1 VFSNA
6 TETAR
11 SEGTIRTLVA
21 AVEQMVEM
29 LVITD
34 CDGKIL
40 YCNPAF
46 EKITGYSKSETVG
59 QNPRFL
65 QSGKHSVE
73 FYRELWST
81 IKQGS
86 VWKGR
91 LINRKKDATFYDQDS
106 TISPIRDASGEIS
119 GFVALNLDV
128 TEKVELQRQYLEAQ
142 KLESIGRLAGGL
154 AHDFNN
160 LLTVIN
166 GYADFLVHQ
175 CGPDERS
182 RHYAEEI
189 GKAGAHAASL
199 TKQLLAFSRKQVIE
213 PRVLDLN
220 HAIRSAVPMLQRLIG
235 EDIGLETHLASFS
248 GRVMADPE
256 QIHQIIMNLVINAR
270 DAMPDGGRIDIKT
283 SDIDLSEDMASKHPD
298 AKPGPCVLMSVID
311 TGHGMTEAVRPRIFE
326 PFFTTKEIGKG
337 TGLGLSTVYGIV
349 RQSGGW
355 IELWS
360 EVGIGTSFN
369 IYLPQNSGYVLPDPP
384 ASGALLK
391 RGGETILLVED
402 HDAVRSYTRDALEK
416 WGYRVVEASNG
427 DQAIRVAADSAEEI
441 HLLLTDVVMMGMNG
455 HELSQRLINLRPNL
469 KVVFLSGHTSEVLA
483 RRGLPDGMAF
493 VQKPFSPDEIAAKV
507 RKALDVSS

>member
-1 VFSNA
+1 M
-6 TETAR
+6 
-11 SEGTIRTLVA
+11 A
-21 AVEQMVEM
+21 AIEQMVEM

-34 CDGKIL
+34 CDGRIL

-46 EKITGYSKSETVG
+46 EKITGYSKNETVG

-65 QSGKHSVE
+65 QSGKHTAE
-73 FYRELWST
+73 FYGQLWST
-81 IKQGS
+81 IKQGG

-91 LINRKKDATFYDQDS
+91 LINRKKDATLYDQDS
-106 TISPIRDASGEIS
+106 TISPIRDASGEIT

-128 TEKVELQRQYLEAQ
+128 TEKLELERQYLEAQ
-142 KLESIGRLAGGL
+142 KLESVGRLAGGL

-175 CGPDERS
+175 LNVDDLS

-199 TKQLLAFSRKQVIE
+199 TKQLLAFSRKQVIQ

-220 HAIRSAVPMLQRLIG
+220 HAIRGAVPMLQRLIS
-235 EDIGLETHLASFS
+235 EDIGLETHLDSFS

-270 DAMPDGGRIDIKT
+270 DAMPDGGRIDIQT
-283 SDIDLSEDMASKHPD
+283 SDIDLSEDASRRHPE
-298 AKPGPCVLMSVID
+298 ARPGSYVLMSVTD
-311 TGHGMTEAVRPRIFE
+311 TGHGMAETVRPRIFE
-326 PFFTTKEIGKG
+326 PFFTTKEVGKG

-360 EVGIGTSFN
+360 EVGVGTSFN
-369 IYLPQNSGYVLPDPP
+369 VYLPQNTGYVIPEPP
-384 ASGALLK
+384 AIGARPE

-416 WGYRVVEASNG
+416 WGYRVVAASNG
-427 DQAIRVAADSAEEI
+427 DQAIRVATDCAEEI

-455 HELSQRLINLRPNL
+455 HELSQRLISLRPNL
-469 KVVFLSGHTSEVLA
+469 KVVFLSGHTSDVLA

-493 VQKPFSPDEIAAKV
+493 LQKPFSPDEIAAKV
-507 RKALDVSS
+507 RKALDASS

>member
-1 VFSNA
+1 VFSKP
-6 TETAR
+6 TEPAK

-21 AVEQMVEM
+21 AIEQMVEM
-29 LVITD
+29 LVVTD
-34 CDGKIL
+34 FDGKIL

-46 EKITGYSKSETVG
+46 EKITGYSKNETVG

-73 FYRELWST
+73 FYRQLWST
-81 IKQGS
+81 IKQGT
-86 VWKGR
+86 VWNGR
-91 LINRKKDATFYDQDS
+91 LINRKKDGTFYNQDS
-106 TISPIRDASGEIS
+106 TISPIREASGEIS
-119 GFVALNLDV
+119 GFVAVNLDV
-128 TEKVELQRQYLEAQ
+128 TEKLELERQYLEAQ
-142 KLESIGRLAGGL
+142 KLESVGRLAGGL

-166 GYADFLVHQ
+166 GYADFLLQ
-175 CGPDERS
+175 QLDTEDPY

-199 TKQLLAFSRKQVIE
+199 TKQLLAFSRNQMIE

-220 HAIRSAVPMLQRLIG
+220 HTIQGAVPMLQRLIG
-235 EDIGLETHLASFS
+235 SDIVLATRLASFS

-270 DAMPDGGRIDIKT
+270 DAMPAGGRIDIKT
-283 SDIDLSEDMASKHPD
+283 SDVDLNEEMARTHPD
-298 AKPGPCVLMSVID
+298 AKPGPYVLMSVTD
-311 TGHGMTEAVRPRIFE
+311 TGHGMAEAIRPQIFE
-326 PFFTTKEIGKG
+326 PFFTTKAVGKG

-360 EVGIGTSFN
+360 EVGIGASFN
-369 IYLPQNSGYVLPDPP
+369 IYLPQNNGYVLPEPP
-384 ASGALLK
+384 AIGARPE

-402 HDAVRSYTRDALEK
+402 HDAVRSYTRNALEK

-427 DQAIRVAADSAEEI
+427 EQAIRVATCYLEEI

-455 HELSQRLINLRPNL
+455 HELSRRLIGLRPNM
-469 KVVFLSGHTSEVLA
+469 KAVFLSGHTSDALA
-483 RRGLPDGMAF
+483 RRGLPDGMVF
-493 VQKPFSPDEIAAKV
+493 LQKPFSPDEIAAKV
-507 RKALDVSS
+507 RKALDVHS

>member
-1 VFSNA
+1 
-6 TETAR
+6 
-11 SEGTIRTLVA
+11 VA
-21 AVEQMVEM
+21 AIEQMVEM

-46 EKITGYSKSETVG
+46 EKITGYSKNETVG

-65 QSGKHSVE
+65 QSGKHSAE
-73 FYRELWST
+73 FYCQLWST
-81 IKQGS
+81 IKQGG

-128 TEKVELQRQYLEAQ
+128 TEKLELERQYLEAQ
-142 KLESIGRLAGGL
+142 KLESVGRLAGGL

-166 GYADFLVHQ
+166 GYADFLLQ
-175 CGPDERS
+175 QLDADDPS

-189 GKAGAHAASL
+189 VKAGAHAASL
-199 TKQLLAFSRKQVIE
+199 TKQLLAFSRKQIVE

-220 HAIRSAVPMLQRLIG
+220 HVIRGAVSMLRRLIG
-235 EDIGLETHLASFS
+235 EDIALGTHLASFP

-270 DAMPDGGRIDIKT
+270 DAMPGGGSIDIRT
-283 SDIDLSEDMASKHPD
+283 SDIDLGKDAASKHPD
-298 AKPGPCVLMSVID
+298 AKPGSYVLMSVTD
-311 TGHGMTEAVRPRIFE
+311 TGHGVAEAVRPRIFE
-326 PFFTTKEIGKG
+326 PFFTTKEVGKG

-369 IYLPQNSGYVLPDPP
+369 VYLPQNNGYLLPEPLTI
-384 ASGALLK
+384 GA
-391 RGGETILLVED
+391 RPHHGGETILLVED

-416 WGYRVVEASNG
+416 WGYRVIAVSNG
-427 DQAIRVAADSAEEI
+427 DQAIRVATDSVEEI

-455 HELSQRLINLRPNL
+455 HELSQRLIGLRPNL
-469 KVVFLSGHTSEVLA
+469 KVVFLSGHTSDLLGQ
-483 RRGLPDGMAF
+483 RGLPDGMAF
-493 VQKPFSPDEIAAKV
+493 LQKPFSPDEIAAKV